1 VDRPPH
7 LALMEREI
15 VRERG
20 WLAPGEFLDLIG
32 AANLIPGP
40 NSTEVALYIGG
51 ALLGLA
57 GLLR

>member
-1 VDRPPH
+1 
-7 LALMEREI
+7 MEREI